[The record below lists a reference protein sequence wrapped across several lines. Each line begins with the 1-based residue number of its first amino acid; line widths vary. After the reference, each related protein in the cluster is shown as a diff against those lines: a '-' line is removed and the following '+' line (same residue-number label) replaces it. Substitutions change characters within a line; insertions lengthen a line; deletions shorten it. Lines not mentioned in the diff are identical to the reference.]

1 MKSFLVITGM
11 LAVALVSTQTK
22 QLINVKE
29 NTAGYAG

>member
-1 MKSFLVITGM
+1 M